1 MFLHLETYANIHTRR
16 VIESEG
22 DVYEL
27 MTLAEKNKTVKGTDM
42 NERSSRSHT
51 VLCVH
56 ASTYI
61 HTLVRTYAHMHTHTH
76 TQVFQLRIKAV
87 RGAETLQGSLHL
99 VDLAGSERLAKSNAS
114 GERLKET
121 CNINKSLSC
130 LGGVFTAIA
139 KKQQHVP
146 FRDSKLTFLLQVPEP
161 HTQRD
166 RHTHAHTHTHTH

>member
-1 MFLHLETYANIHTRR
+1 MLPHIYTHTC
-16 VIESEG
+16 
-22 DVYEL
+22 
-27 MTLAEKNKTVKGTDM
+27 A
-42 NERSSRSHT
+42 HT
-51 VLCVH
+51 
-56 ASTYI
+56 
-61 HTLVRTYAHMHTHTH
+61 HTCTHTHTHTHTNTHKHTH

-99 VDLAGSERLAKSNAS
+99 VDLAGSERLAKSNAT

>member
-1 MFLHLETYANIHTRR
+1 MHLETDAIIHTRR

-56 ASTYI
+56 ASIY
-61 HTLVRTYAHMHTHTH
+61 VHTHTRTHAHTHMHIH

>member
-1 MFLHLETYANIHTRR
+1 M
-16 VIESEG
+16 
-22 DVYEL
+22 
-27 MTLAEKNKTVKGTDM
+27 
-42 NERSSRSHT
+42 
-51 VLCVH
+51 
-56 ASTYI
+56 
-61 HTLVRTYAHMHTHTH
+61 HTH

-99 VDLAGSERLAKSNAS
+99 VDLTGSERLAKSNAT

-146 FRDSKLTFLLQVPEP
+146 FRDSKLTFLLQDSLSRHAKVLMFVNISPAESNASE
-161 HTQRD
+161 TICSLAFASRCRD
-166 RHTHAHTHTHTH
+166 VALGAASNKPDAIELAKAKQEIRALKAKLAAAAPAKGR